1 MAIVLHIVSL
11 GPTALLGGI
20 VLATAKSPATLL
32 LSELLAALARGLA
45 VVRASFPS
53 FTLPRICRLT
63 SCSPARGWRSR
74 SWRAP
79 VVALDGGSEI
89 SLPWVRRRRPSVA
102 RSKLTSKG
110 QTTIPLQVRE
120 RLGLRQGDAIDFV
133 FQADGSIAL
142 RSATRDV
149 RSLKGYLHRP
159 GMRSISVEEMTMEV
173 RRTAV
178 KRYLRAADASSPG
191 RPSVARRRR
200 RRP

>member
-1 MAIVLHIVSL
+1 M
-11 GPTALLGGI
+11 
-20 VLATAKSPATLL
+20 
-32 LSELLAALARGLA
+32 
-45 VVRASFPS
+45 
-53 FTLPRICRLT
+53 
-63 SCSPARGWRSR
+63 
-74 SWRAP
+74 
-79 VVALDGGSEI
+79 
-89 SLPWVRRRRPSVA
+89 A

-178 KRYLRAADASSPG
+178 KRYLRAADAPSSG

-200 RRP
+200 RQP